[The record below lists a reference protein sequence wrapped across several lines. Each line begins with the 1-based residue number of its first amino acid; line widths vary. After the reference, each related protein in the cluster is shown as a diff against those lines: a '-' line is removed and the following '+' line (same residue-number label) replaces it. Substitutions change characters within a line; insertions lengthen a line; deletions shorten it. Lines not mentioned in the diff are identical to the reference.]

1 MSLHSGCFN
10 RSAAMQQEEVMLFSD
25 TISRQLGFVCMFLAL
40 LHVLVFTGHTTYDS
54 RCVGLQGSIQLS
66 KASYQL
72 VPLLRWKRNAH
83 FPWLLFTI
91 LLIKFPDAHHWL
103 SFENTDGCFP
113 PACPTMLKTFELSVH
128 HWLKYGPETS
138 NSSASLVILR
148 PHQQMQVHSS

>member
-10 RSAAMQQEEVMLFSD
+10 RSAAMQQEEVMLSSD

-91 LLIKFPDAHHWL
+91 LLIKFPDVHHRL
-103 SFENTDGCFP
+103 SFENTDACFP
-113 PACPTMLKTFELSVH
+113 PACQMMLEQTNFVASTVELASR
-128 HWLKYGPETS
+128 TS
-138 NSSASLVILR
+138 NSLASLGRLR